1 MGVNKAHGGELRL
14 TGCER
19 HLALPGR
26 AMQVAGKST
35 LMDFVRMER
44 QLPRGYFGI
53 GVEGISKPMNLGAV
67 LRTAHAFHASF
78 AFTINAMIDVDEILQ
93 SDTSIAINNMPVHVH
108 ETLDEFTLPMG
119 CRLVG
124 VEITDDAIDLPSFT
138 HPPAAAYVLGAEQD
152 SLTPALVERCD
163 FIVKIPTRFC
173 VNVSVAAALVMYDR
187 MVSLGRFAERPVR
200 VGGPTAVFKQHR
212 HGLPKW
218 KKKRLARDA
227 QLQRPTAKS
236 SD

>member
-1 MGVNKAHGGELRL
+1 
-14 TGCER
+14 
-19 HLALPGR
+19 
-26 AMQVAGKST
+26 
-35 LMDFVRMER
+35 MER

-53 GVEGISKPMNLGAV
+53 GVEGISKPMNLGAI

-78 AFTINAMIDVDEILQ
+78 AFTIKAEIDVDLILQ
-93 SDTSIAINNMPVHVH
+93 SDTSIAINNMPVHIH
-108 ETLDEFTLPMG
+108 QKFSDFTLPLG

-124 VEITDDAIDLPSFT
+124 VEITEDAVDLPSFT

-152 SLTPALVERCD
+152 SLSPALVERCD
-163 FIVKIPTRFC
+163 FVVKIPTRFC

-187 MVSLGRFAERPVR
+187 MISLGRFAERPVR
-200 VGGPTAVFKQHR
+200 VGGPIAAAPQHR

-227 QLQRPTAKS
+227 AIKAGLMPDKTS
-236 SD
+236 

>member
-1 MGVNKAHGGELRL
+1 
-14 TGCER
+14 
-19 HLALPGR
+19 
-26 AMQVAGKST
+26 
-35 LMDFVRMER
+35 MER

-53 GVEGISKPMNLGAV
+53 GVEGISKAMNLGAV

-78 AFTINAMIDVDEILQ
+78 AFTINASVDVDEILQ
-93 SDTSIAINNMPVHVH
+93 ADTSIAINNMPVHAYKS
-108 ETLDEFTLPMG
+108 LADFTLPLG

-152 SLTPALVERCD
+152 SLSPELVGRCD
-163 FIVKIPTRFC
+163 FVVKIPTRFC
-173 VNVSVAAALVMYDR
+173 VNVSVAAALVIYDR
-187 MVSLGRFAERPVR
+187 MISLGRFAERPVR
-200 VGGPTAVFKQHR
+200 VGGPTAALPQHR

-227 QLQRPTAKS
+227 AAQLAARPGNAES
-236 SD
+236 